1 MMAQVRA
8 PRNVFVDFPL
18 GHQCGKPH
26 DADLQNSILKDALQ
40 ALVNIK
46 TPGEVVDL
54 PYEWGEPFTYD
65 DYLKDQKDM
74 CEERG
79 IQIQEWL
86 PKSK

>member
-1 MMAQVRA
+1 
-8 PRNVFVDFPL
+8 
-18 GHQCGKPH
+18 
-26 DADLQNSILKDALQ
+26 
-40 ALVNIK
+40 
-46 TPGEVVDL
+46 VVDL